1 MLMHLMDIQKIDI
14 QKSSACVFS
23 IIYLNGI
30 KLFFLQNK
38 QKKVQINQ

>member
-30 KLFFLQNK
+30 KLFSFFFLHNK
-38 QKKVQINQ
+38 QKKV